1 MKGEYQMENKQT
13 VNEYKIISSQNVKL
27 ESQNNNHQPN
37 VLEITLYSY
46 LYIVNRTVIFMLF
59 WHIPFLK

>member
-1 MKGEYQMENKQT
+1 MENKNIT
-13 VNEYKIISSQNVKL
+13 NEYKIISSQNVKL
-27 ESQNNNHQPN
+27 EGENNNHHPN

>member
-1 MKGEYQMENKQT
+1 MSNKQT
-13 VNEYKIISSQNVKL
+13 TNKYKIISSQNVKL
-27 ESQNNNHQPN
+27 ETQKNNQIPN